1 MIGSSILV
9 SSLTLIAGFMS
20 FLNQLVM
27 ARLFGVSV
35 DMDAYL
41 IAISIPLFVSGVLS
55 AVLSY
60 SLVPALVAH
69 KADPVTYRRFAGL
82 LLLSLIVVAMVIACA
97 GFVVAPVQVGILG
110 GSLPAHALADAI
122 QIARIS
128 WLTVALALVVGHL
141 NAMHNAARIFLLPV
155 AVSMLPFVG
164 MIVAGLAFGSEHGPL
179 VIAWGMSAGYLL
191 AIPAL
196 LLRSLPTFDFSTHCL
211 RLWKDVAGYL
221 IRTPLMLLAMLC
233 FTVYQSIDAYWAP
246 QVGTGNLSYLGYAQR
261 ILVGI
266 GTLVI
271 AGPSA
276 VLLPRLAEAHA
287 EGRNIDLLH
296 DTARTMRA
304 VFAFATPPA
313 IFISLLAEPLV
324 RLCFERGAFDHQ
336 ATLGV
341 AGVLP
346 VMMLGMVMMLCV
358 VILFRALFSR
368 HDVTRASLLGILA
381 TVLYFALS
389 GFLSQRWGVKG
400 IAIAYA
406 LSWWLVQ
413 VLAALS
419 VWQGHMALLLC
430 RENRVFAVRM
440 VVIALAMVVV
450 AIVGRYWLNAFKVES
465 GLLLLQLGLIAVL
478 ACLTY
483 YTVAIRILKV
493 DEVCI
498 IYDFLIRKMEAHI
511 PQCNSWFSR
520 Y

>member
-9 SSLTLIAGFMS
+9 SSLTLIAGLMS
-20 FLNQLVM
+20 FLNQLVI
-27 ARLFGVSV
+27 ARLFGASV
-35 DMDAYL
+35 DMETYL

-69 KADPVTYRRFAGL
+69 KADPATYRRFAGL
-82 LLLSLIVVAMVIACA
+82 LLLSLVVVAMVIACA
-97 GFVVAPVQVGILG
+97 GFVAAPVQVGILG
-110 GSLPAHALADAI
+110 GSLSARARADAI

-128 WLTVALALVVGHL
+128 WLTAALTLVVGHL
-141 NAMHNAARIFLLPV
+141 NAMHNAARIFLMPV
-155 AVSMLPFVG
+155 AVSILPLVG
-164 MIVAGLAFGSEHGPL
+164 MIVGGLAFGSAHGPL
-179 VIAWGMSAGYLL
+179 AIAWGMSAGYLL

-196 LLRSLPTFDFSTHCL
+196 LLRSLPTLDLSTHCL
-211 RLWKDVAGYL
+211 RLWKDVTGYL
-221 IRTPLMLLAMLC
+221 IRAPLMLLAMLC

-246 QVGTGNLSYLGYAQR
+246 QVGTGNLAYLGYAQR

-296 DTARTMRA
+296 DTARTVRT
-304 VFAFATPPA
+304 VIAFATPPA
-313 IFISLLAEPLV
+313 IFVSLLAEPLV
-324 RLCFERGAFDHQ
+324 RLCFERGAFEHQ

-346 VMMLGMVMMLCV
+346 LMMLGMVMMLCV

-368 HDVTRASLLGILA
+368 HDLTRAALLGILA
-381 TVLYFALS
+381 TVIYFAIS
-389 GFLSQRWGVKG
+389 GFLCQRWGVKG

-406 LSWWLVQ
+406 LSWWLVL

-419 VWQGHMALLLC
+419 LWRGHMGLLLC
-430 RENRVFAVRM
+430 KENRVFAKRLVLIALVM
-440 VVIALAMVVV
+440 AIVVIS
-450 AIVGRYWLNAFKVES
+450 GRYWINAPKMGSEV
-465 GLLLLQLGLIAVL
+465 LLLQLALIAVL

-483 YTVAIRILKV
+483 FTVAIRILKI

-498 IYDFLIRKMEAHI
+498 IYDFLFRNIVSHM
-511 PQCNSWFSR
+511 PQCNSWTPR
-520 Y
+520 H

>member
-9 SSLTLIAGFMS
+9 SSLTLIAGLMS

-27 ARLFGVSV
+27 ARLFGASV

-41 IAISIPLFVSGVLS
+41 IAISIPLFVAGVLS

-69 KADPVTYRRFAGL
+69 KADPATYRRFAGL
-82 LLLSLIVVAMVIACA
+82 LLLCLIAVAMVIACA
-97 GFVVAPVQVGILG
+97 GFVAAPTQVGILG
-110 GSLPAHALADAI
+110 GSLPIQAQADAI
-122 QIARIS
+122 RIARIS
-128 WLTVALALVVGHL
+128 WMTVGLTLVVGHL
-141 NAMHNAARIFLLPV
+141 NAMHNADRFFLIPV
-155 AVSMLPFVG
+155 TMAILPFVG
-164 MIVAGLAFGSEHGPL
+164 MIVGGLAFGSSHGPL
-179 VIAWGMSAGYLL
+179 AIAWGMSAGYLL

-196 LLRSLPTFDFSTHCL
+196 LLRSLPTLDLSTHCL

-221 IRTPLMLLAMLC
+221 IRAPLMLLAMLC

-276 VLLPRLAEAHA
+276 VLMPRLAEAHA
-287 EGRNIDLLH
+287 EGRVTDLLH
-296 DTARTMRA
+296 DTARTVRG
-304 VFAFATPPA
+304 VIAFATPAA
-313 IFISLLAEPLV
+313 IFISLLAAPLV

-336 ATLGV
+336 TTLGV

-368 HDVTRASLLGILA
+368 HDFTRAALLGILA
-381 TVLYFALS
+381 TVSYFGLS
-389 GFLSQRWGVKG
+389 GFLSQWWGVKG

-406 LSWWLVQ
+406 FSWSLVL

-419 VWQGHMALLLC
+419 LWRGHIVLLLC
-430 RENRVFAVRM
+430 RENRLFAGRL
-440 VVIALAMVVV
+440 VVIAMAMAVVV
-450 AIVGRYWLNAFKVES
+450 IGGRYWINAPKIGSE
-465 GLLLLQLGLIAVL
+465 LLLLQLGLIAVL
-478 ACLTY
+478 ACMTY
-483 YTVAIRILKV
+483 FTVAIRILKV

-498 IYDFLIRKMEAHI
+498 IYEFLFRKIAEHM
-511 PQCNSWFSR
+511 PQYNSWFSR
-520 Y
+520 H